1 MAHIL
6 VADDDSDIREI
17 LEIVLGPAHVVR
29 GAADGFQVMQALADG
44 PVDLLL
50 LDVDMPLMSGLEVVQ
65 AMRADGDMAHV
76 PVMMLSA
83 LSARED
89 RAVGLSAGAD
99 EYLAKPFGVT
109 DIVRRVDDMLA
120 SRAA

>member
-1 MAHIL
+1 
-6 VADDDSDIREI
+6 
-17 LEIVLGPAHVVR
+17 
-29 GAADGFQVMQALADG
+29 
-44 PVDLLL
+44 
-50 LDVDMPLMSGLEVVQ
+50 MPLMSGLEVVQ

-99 EYLAKPFGVT
+99 EYVAKPFGVT

-120 SRAA
+120 GHAA